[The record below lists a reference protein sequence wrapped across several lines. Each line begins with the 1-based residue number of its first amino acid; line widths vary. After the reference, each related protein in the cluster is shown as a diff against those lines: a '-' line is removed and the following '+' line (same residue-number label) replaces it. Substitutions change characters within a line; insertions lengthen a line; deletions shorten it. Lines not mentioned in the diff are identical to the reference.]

1 MRGAGKRYQSLW
13 EGEIGRTWYLYYVE
27 NSCMKNKYVI
37 TEENVENGAEVKLKS
52 KSDATVKNISIR
64 SWASFP
70 VTPPSRK
77 PLVLKEGCF
86 EPDFKGRELLTVG
99 GQVQHSSVDL
109 FNLKENG
116 GKQSVRHRIEL
127 LGEKRKLN
135 RSWLVWLGWFP

>member
-1 MRGAGKRYQSLW
+1 MGGAGKRYQSLW

-37 TEENVENGAEVKLKS
+37 TEENVENGAEVKVKS
-52 KSDATVKNISIR
+52 KSDATVKNISMR

-99 GQVQHSSVDL
+99 VQVPHSSVDI
-109 FNLKENG
+109 FNFKENG
-116 GKQSVRHRIEL
+116 GKTGSEAQNQIARGKKKI
-127 LGEKRKLN
+127 KQKL
-135 RSWLVWLGWFP
+135 VDYD